1 MKTYKICRKCGTKY
15 EKDSMLCPG
24 CGVKNKKP
32 LIKRPW
38 FILLLFVVIIALIT
52 GIMYCRAPKLSDNFG
67 LGKMVKLKKMK
78 FRAPKGW
85 KKKKRA
91 SSKTKVTYVKYSGG
105 RKLGTFVIRYKGRI
119 KDCSQKKAEEIL
131 KKLYKKNKKVIIKSV
146 KSHKWGKTNADY
158 TAKCIYKSRGR
169 TRVSDIEYVIA
180 DNTLFIFSTDSRRAA
195 MRHSVLKKL
204 VQASN
209 VKNYRNPAKLKKITA
224 SYKGPT
230 KTGTKIDKKSKI
242 VVNAHYS
249 DGFKREVTGWKL
261 DGSDTL
267 KTGKISHF
275 TVKYK
280 GKKTPLKIIC
290 TSLTQNQKAAY
301 AAALSYLPSMPYSR
315 KGLLKQLTSN
325 TGDNFSD
332 TDAEI
337 AVSLMEQRGEVDW
350 NKQAVKAAKEYKTTM
365 TFSRDEMLDWMQ
377 SEYGAGF
384 TYKQAVYGINKVY
397 K

>member
-1 MKTYKICRKCGTKY
+1 
-15 EKDSMLCPG
+15 MLCPG

-38 FILLLFVVIIALIT
+38 FILLLFAVIIALIA
-52 GIMYCRAPKLSDNFG
+52 GIIYWRAPKLSDNFG
-67 LGKMVKLKKMK
+67 LGKMVKLKKMRY
-78 FRAPKGW
+78 RAPKGW

-91 SSKTKVTYVKYSGG
+91 SSKTKATYVKYSGG
-105 RKLGTFVIRYKGRI
+105 RKLGTFVIQYKGRI

-131 KKLYKKNKKVIIKSV
+131 KKLYKKNKNVVIKGV

-180 DNTLFIFSTDSRRAA
+180 DNTLFIFSTDARRAA

-204 VQASN
+204 VRASN

-224 SYKGPT
+224 SYKGSSG
-230 KTGTKIDKKSKI
+230 KGTKIDKNSKI
-242 VVNAHYS
+242 VVKARYS
-249 DGFKREVTGWKL
+249 DGFRREVTGWKL
-261 DGSDTL
+261 EGADTL
-267 KTGKISHF
+267 KAGKISRF

-280 GKKTPLKIIC
+280 GKKAPLKIVC
-290 TSLTQNQKAAY
+290 TSLTENQKAAY

-315 KGLLKQLTSN
+315 SGLIKQLTSK
-325 TGDNFSD
+325 TGDHFSGS
-332 TDAEI
+332 DAEI

-350 NKQAVKAAKEYKTTM
+350 NKQAVKAAREYKTTM

-384 TYKQAVYGINKVY
+384 TYKQAVHGVNAVY